1 MKVAL
6 EERVDE
12 GLKNGE
18 NVHEIKTQFNI
29 QIYSIPLTSTYKL
42 MDNDG
47 IMSKSFQK
55 KYRKYINYYIS
66 NCIHTKTS

>member
-12 GLKNGE
+12 RLKIWE
-18 NVHEIKTQFNI
+18 DVHEIKTQFNI

-47 IMSKSFQK
+47 NEQIIPKE
-55 KYRKYINYYIS
+55 I
-66 NCIHTKTS
+66 

>member
-47 IMSKSFQK
+47 NEQIIPKE
-55 KYRKYINYYIS
+55 I
-66 NCIHTKTS
+66 